1 MQEGLVNL
9 KEKFTTE
16 QVQDIITDLTNKLS
30 EYSTIKLT
38 QEHIDVTESCIRV
51 FDCFQFLMDIIAEQN
66 KVIQQYKK
74 ADMFLFA
81 HGWRWE

>member
-16 QVQDIITDLTNKLS
+16 EVKDVIADLTNKLS
-30 EYSTIKLT
+30 EYGIMKLT
-38 QEHIDVTESCIRV
+38 QEHVDVTESCVRV
-51 FDCFQFLMDIIAEQN
+51 FDCLQYLMDVIAEQN

-74 ADMFLFA
+74 ADMFLFV
-81 HGWRWE
+81 HGWHWE